1 MIRDII
7 ILARKD
13 LLLEFRKKET
23 IYSMGLFTLASI
35 LIFSGLL
42 NFISTALEIKYSIS
56 VASMLFIIT
65 FSIMLGLTSIFSREI
80 KKNSIYQ
87 LLSLSIKPQ
96 VIFLSKLVY
105 LGIMIGII
113 EILTFIL
120 AIIFLRINFQ
130 GNVLIFLVVLTIG
143 TLDLTIAGCIV
154 AFLTLY
160 AKSKTLAIPILF
172 FPLVLPSI
180 LIETQVTLNILF
192 MYNLESIIT
201 NTLILFFHAILI
213 LVFSLLVTE
222 ELINE

>member
-1 MIRDII
+1 
-7 ILARKD
+7 
-13 LLLEFRKKET
+13 
-23 IYSMGLFTLASI
+23 
-35 LIFSGLL
+35 
-42 NFISTALEIKYSIS
+42 
-56 VASMLFIIT
+56 MLFIIT

>member
-1 MIRDII
+1 MIRDIVF
-7 ILARKD
+7 LAQKD

-23 IYSMGLFTLASI
+23 LYSMGLFTLASI

-42 NFISTALEIKYSIS
+42 NFLNTPIEIKYSIS
-56 VASMLFIIT
+56 VASILFIII

-113 EILTFIL
+113 EVFTFIL
-120 AIIFLRINFQ
+120 AIIFLRISFQ
-130 GNVLIFLVVLTIG
+130 GNELIFLIVLTIG
-143 TLDLTIAGCIV
+143 TIDLTIAGCIV

-180 LIETQVTLNILF
+180 LIETQATLNILF
-192 MYNLESIIT
+192 MYDLESIFSD
-201 NTLILFFHAILI
+201 TLILFFHAILI
-213 LVFSLLVTE
+213 LVFSLLVIE
-222 ELINE
+222 ELITE